1 MADDGGRRGDADASV
16 SDVADAS
23 GPDEDDERQRLTVEL
38 WIARDAVI
46 GAETAAG
53 QLRAKVRQL
62 EAEVD
67 AHQRHV
73 HALVAEVVAMRE
85 RLKGL
90 EEVERHRDAILR
102 SPTWRMGTAVM
113 RPLQALRRRVRP

>member
-1 MADDGGRRGDADASV
+1 MADQAHRRGEADAPV
-16 SDVADAS
+16 SGLS
-23 GPDEDDERQRLTVEL
+23 EPHENDERQRLTVEL

-46 GAETAAG
+46 GAEATAG

-90 EEVERHRDAILR
+90 EDVERHRDAILR
-102 SPTWRMGTAVM
+102 SPTWRIGTAVM
-113 RPLQALRRRVRP
+113 RPLQTVRRHLHP